1 MTKNPPA
8 ASPPSLHD
16 AAFDRAPSE
25 AQSIDGR
32 PASEPAPSVAAG
44 PAGRQIGRRLNR
56 LESRSKVTGS
66 ADYTHNLVLPRML
79 HAKMARSIH
88 AHATIRSIDVSAA
101 RAMPGVHSVVT
112 GEDVLRVIPN
122 PYYGPA
128 FHDQPILALGKVRHV
143 GEPVA
148 VVLASDPYVAEAAT
162 HLIVIDYELLPAV
175 FDEVEAASSTIVVHD
190 VLKPAGTF
198 PDLKHLEGRSNTN
211 VALDFHVRSG
221 DVDKAFAEAAHVFDN
236 TFKTPQAVHVPLEP
250 MITVAEPGDDHM
262 VLHTSSQSPSF
273 VRIEI
278 ARLLGW
284 RENQVQVKTRLLG
297 GGFGAK
303 LYIKL
308 EALAAAL
315 ALLSRRPVRV
325 ALTMEEQFFTIT
337 KHATTF
343 RIQSAVNVD
352 GIITGR
358 KCEIWWNGGAYADIG
373 PRVTQKSGFTA
384 SGPYDIA
391 NVSIDSYQIYTNLPP
406 AGAFRGFGITQVVW
420 AYESQADI
428 IARAL
433 KIDPVEFR
441 RRNLLKEGRPH
452 ATGTPMHDAALHLVL
467 DRVAARMRWDEPFD
481 HGSAR
486 LRRGRGIG
494 IGFKA
499 LVAPTTSVA
508 TISLQGDG
516 SCILYLSTVDMGQG
530 SDTAMA
536 MVAGE
541 VLGLAAESIRVVHAD
556 TDTTPY
562 DMATLG
568 SRSTFHMGHAVR
580 LAAEDTLARLAAL
593 AAELGMPDR
602 GAQAAGALLRKK
614 FGMPAGNIVGTGSF
628 IPPYTSPDH
637 ERGQSPNITPNWMVG
652 AAGVEIEVDT
662 ETGHIEIIRFENV
675 VDCGTPLN
683 PKVVETQIS
692 GAAIMQIG
700 MTLFEQLDFDGEGQ
714 LRNASFAEY
723 KIPGIHDIPD
733 RIGCEIADAVQS
745 NGPFGAKG
753 VGESA
758 TFGVASAFAEAIED
772 AVGVRLTALPLTPE
786 TLYRAM
792 AQASGHPLADE

>member
-1 MTKNPPA
+1 MTTNLVTTPKA
-8 ASPPSLHD
+8 VS
-16 AAFDRAPSE
+16 
-25 AQSIDGR
+25 G
-32 PASEPAPSVAAG
+32 
-44 PAGRQIGRRLNR
+44 QIGRDVKR
-56 LESRSKVTGS
+56 LESRDKVTGRT
-66 ADYTHNLVLPRML
+66 DYTHNLVLPRML
-79 HAKMARSIH
+79 HAKIARSTV
-88 AHATIRSIDVSAA
+88 AHGKLRSIDVEAA
-101 RAMPGVHSVVT
+101 RAMPGVHSVIT
-112 GEDVLRVIPN
+112 GADILRIIPN

-128 FHDQPILALGKVRHV
+128 FHDQPILAIDKVRHV

-148 VVLASDPYVAEAAT
+148 VVLASDPHVAEAAS
-162 HLIVIDYELLPAV
+162 HLIVIDYEVLPAV
-175 FDEVEAASSTIVVHD
+175 FNEVQAASSSAVCVHD

-198 PDLKHLEGRSNTN
+198 PDLKHLEGLSNTN
-211 VALDFHVRSG
+211 VALDFRVRKG
-221 DVDKAFAEAAHVFDN
+221 DVDRAFAEAAHIFDD
-236 TFKTPQAVHVPLEP
+236 TFRTPQAAHVPLEP
-250 MITVAEPGDDHM
+250 MITVAEPGEDHLT
-262 VLHTSSQSPSF
+262 LHTASQSPSF

-278 ARLLGW
+278 SRLLGW
-284 RENQVQVKTRLLG
+284 RENQVQVKTRMLG

-315 ALLSRRPVRV
+315 ALIARRPVRV

-343 RIQSAVNVD
+343 RIRTAVDAN

-391 NVSIDSYQIYTNLPP
+391 NVHIDSYQVYTNLPP

-420 AYESQADI
+420 GYECQTDI

-433 KIDPVEFR
+433 KMDPVEFR

-452 ATGTPMHDAALHLVL
+452 PTGTVMKDAPLILVL
-467 DRVAARMRWDEPFD
+467 DRIADRMHWSEPFS
-481 HGSAR
+481 HGTEK

-516 SCILYLSTVDMGQG
+516 SCILFLSTVDMGQG

-536 MVAGE
+536 MCAGE
-541 VLGLAAESIRVVHAD
+541 VLDLPAESIRVVRPD

-568 SRSTFHMGHAVR
+568 SRSTFHMAHAVR
-580 LAAEDTLARLAAL
+580 LAAEDILAQLTEMAL
-593 AAELGMPDR
+593 KMGVPDR
-602 GAQAAGALLRKK
+602 GAAGAGALMRHTY
-614 FGMPAGNIVGTGSF
+614 GMPAGTVVGTGSF
-628 IPPYTSPDH
+628 IPPYSSPDH
-637 ERGQSPNITPNWMVG
+637 DNGQSPDITPAWMLG
-652 AAGVEIEVDT
+652 ATGIEVEVDT
-662 ETGHIEIIRFENV
+662 ETGHFEIVRMENV
-675 VDCGTPLN
+675 VECGTPIN
-683 PKVVETQIS
+683 PKIVETQIS

-700 MTLFEQLDFDGEGQ
+700 MTMLEEMDFDAEGQ
-714 LRNASFAEY
+714 LRNASFSEY
-723 KIPGIHDIPD
+723 KIPGIHDIPE
-733 RIGCEIADAVQS
+733 RMGCEIAKATQS

-758 TFGVASAFAEAIED
+758 TFGVASAVAEAIQD
-772 AVGVRLTALPLTPE
+772 AVGVRLYSMPLKPE
-786 TLYRAM
+786 ALYRAM
-792 AQASGHPLADE
+792 AKARGETLPEA